1 MCVCMLVAQ
10 SYPAPCDPMDCGL
23 LLCLWDFPRKNTRVG
38 FHLLLQCVYI
48 VLDKVFICGCS
59 C

>member
-38 FHLLLQCVYI
+38 CHLLLQCVYI
-48 VLDKVFICGCS
+48 ALDKVFICG
-59 C
+59 